1 MHQWKPALLALASTL
16 GYGTSLW
23 PTTQQGQAV
32 DPSILTSL
40 GAWSFYVPNGDIGRY
55 DIPDA
60 VFPGCEVDQ
69 VNLFM
74 RHDFRG
80 PSKGV
85 GSGIATM
92 ISNIVNAS
100 NAEDSSW
107 NFAIGD
113 GQSHPELH
121 FLSRLKDSY
130 KAVPSELLT
139 AYGEQDAHA
148 SGYRFKKMYGY
159 LLGHMDWYNTP
170 VNQSLPVFVRTT
182 DQSRVNV
189 TSWTFSEGFMG
200 PDWRNRLAAPLL
212 TLPDSSKAYNDSLA
226 VGTCP
231 FSQNDTSSDDAFAIW
246 NDVYLPKVVQRL
258 QRALPNLNL
267 TTSDVQAM
275 QNACPFQSAYLS
287 HLSPF
292 CAIFN
297 LHEWELYSYGQ
308 DLQQFENA
316 GYGGP
321 FGRAWGVG
329 WVNELLARLTD
340 SPVTDRTST
349 NTTLDADKN
358 TFPLG
363 LPVYLDF
370 THDTQLASAVAV
382 MGLLKDGRKLDPTK
396 YPSKDRLWNTAH
408 IVPMGGRMVVERL
421 TCRGKPQKYVRILLN
436 DAVLPLSGLKECGVQ
451 AQGRK
456 HASAWLCKLSDFV
469 TSQSFA
475 QAGGDWRNCY
485 L

>member
-1 MHQWKPALLALASTL
+1 MGQRKPALLALASTL

-23 PTTQQGQAV
+23 PITQQGHAV
-32 DPSILTSL
+32 NPQVLTNF
-40 GAWSFYVPNGDIGRY
+40 GAWSFYVPSGDVGRY
-55 DIPDA
+55 DISDET
-60 VFPGCEVDQ
+60 FNGCKVDQ

-92 ISNIVNAS
+92 ISKVVNAS
-100 NAEDSSW
+100 NASDASW
-107 NFAIGD
+107 KFAIGD
-113 GQSHPELH
+113 SEKHPELD
-121 FLSRLKDSY
+121 FLSGLKDTY
-130 KAVPSELLT
+130 EAVTPESLT

-148 SGYRFKKMYGY
+148 SGYRFKNKYGH
-159 LLGHMDWYNTP
+159 LLGHKDWYNAPT
-170 VNQSLPVFVRTT
+170 NQSLPVFVRTT

-189 TSWTFSEGFMG
+189 TSWAFSDGFMG

-212 TLPDSSKAYNDSLA
+212 TLPDSLKTYNDSLA

-231 FSQNDTSSDDAFAIW
+231 YSSNDTSSDDAFAAW
-246 NDVYLPKVVQRL
+246 NKVYLPKVVQRL

-275 QNACPFQSAYLS
+275 QNVCPFQSAYLG

-292 CAIFN
+292 CAIFS
-297 LHEWELYSYGQ
+297 LREWELYSYGQ
-308 DLQQFENA
+308 DLQQYANA

-321 FGRAWGVG
+321 LGRAWSVG
-329 WVNELLARLTD
+329 WVNELLARLTE
-340 SPVTDRTST
+340 SPVKDHTST
-349 NTTLDADKN
+349 NSTLDADKG

-370 THDTQLASAVAV
+370 THDTQVASAIAV
-382 MGLLKDGRKLDPTK
+382 MGLLRDGRKLAPDS
-396 YPSKDRLWNTAH
+396 YPDKNRLWNAAH
-408 IVPMGGRMVVERL
+408 IVPMGARMVVERL
-421 TCRGKPQKYVRILLN
+421 TCKNKPHKYVRVLLN
-436 DAVLPLSGLKECGVQ
+436 DAVLPLSGLKECNVQ

-456 HASAWLCKLSDFV
+456 HAAAGLCKLDDFV
-469 TSQSFA
+469 ASQSFA
-475 QAGGDWRNCY
+475 QAGGDWENCY

>member
-1 MHQWKPALLALASTL
+1 MRQWKPALLALASTL

-23 PTTQQGQAV
+23 PTTQQGQEV
-32 DPSILTSL
+32 DPSILTNL

-69 VNLFM
+69 
-74 RHDFRG
+74 
-80 PSKGV
+80 
-85 GSGIATM
+85 
-92 ISNIVNAS
+92 
-100 NAEDSSW
+100 
-107 NFAIGD
+107 
-113 GQSHPELH
+113 SHPGLH
-121 FLSRLKDSY
+121 FLSGLKDSY
-130 KAVPSELLT
+130 KAVPSEVLT

-148 SGYRFKKMYGY
+148 SGYRFKKMYGC
-159 LLGHMDWYNTP
+159 LLGHMDWYNAP

-212 TLPDSSKAYNDSLA
+212 TLPDSSKVYNDPLA

-275 QNACPFQSAYLS
+275 QNAY
-287 HLSPF
+287 
-292 CAIFN
+292 
-297 LHEWELYSYGQ
+297 
-308 DLQQFENA
+308 
-316 GYGGP
+316 
-321 FGRAWGVG
+321 
-329 WVNELLARLTD
+329 
-340 SPVTDRTST
+340 RTST
-349 NTTLDADKN
+349 NTTLDADKT

-370 THDTQLASAVAV
+370 THNAQLASAVAV
-382 MGLLKDGRKLDPTK
+382 MGLPKDGRKLDLTK

-436 DAVLPLSGLKECGVQ
+436 DAVLPVSGLKECGVQ
-451 AQGRK
+451 AQ
-456 HASAWLCKLSDFV
+456 
-469 TSQSFA
+469 
-475 QAGGDWRNCY
+475 
-485 L
+485 